1 MMNQPE
7 YIETFIPPSRWQSF
21 LNIFRKAFGW
31 PVCAGTYRLS
41 VSYKKVDLLGS
52 GQVEEK

>member
-1 MMNQPE
+1 MNQPE